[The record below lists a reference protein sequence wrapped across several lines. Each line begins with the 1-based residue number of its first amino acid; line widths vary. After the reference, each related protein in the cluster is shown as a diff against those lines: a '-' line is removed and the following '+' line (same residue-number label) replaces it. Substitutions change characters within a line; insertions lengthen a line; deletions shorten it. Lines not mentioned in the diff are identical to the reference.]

1 MICIIQ
7 ARVGSK
13 RLPNKIIKKIGN
25 LTVLEKIINRI
36 KKVKKIKKIIIA
48 TSKDQ
53 NNDKVLKICKKK
65 NVDVFMGAEENV
77 ASRFFKIL
85 QKNYSLFFL
94 RVSAD
99 SPFIDPNLINKM
111 ITSCNFDKYDI
122 ITNVFPRTFPK
133 GQSIEIVK
141 SIFFLKN
148 YCKFKKKKDFEH
160 VTIYFYTKKKNFKIF
175 NYKSRK
181 NLSEINLCVDTYK
194 DLIKLRKLNK
204 NIMLSKQSF
213 KNLALEYQRLYK

>member
-65 NVDVFMGAEENV
+65 M
-77 ASRFFKIL
+77 L
-85 QKNYSLFFL
+85 MFL
-94 RVSAD
+94 WE
-99 SPFIDPNLINKM
+99 LKKM
-111 ITSCNFDKYDI
+111 
-122 ITNVFPRTFPK
+122 
-133 GQSIEIVK
+133 
-141 SIFFLKN
+141 
-148 YCKFKKKKDFEH
+148 
-160 VTIYFYTKKKNFKIF
+160 
-175 NYKSRK
+175 
-181 NLSEINLCVDTYK
+181 
-194 DLIKLRKLNK
+194 
-204 NIMLSKQSF
+204 
-213 KNLALEYQRLYK
+213 